1 MQAESLVRVRG
12 KLWRQSHHCAKK
24 SDLPETRT
32 SIKPARMLLRQVF
45 STGTPVLPSPQKPTF
60 KLSLRSGKCVELI
73 GDTYKAKS
81 LSDPG
86 TVNCH
91 PHRNN
96 VSLIVRNTK

>member
-1 MQAESLVRVRG
+1 MRG
-12 KLWRQSHHCAKK
+12 KVTCPKACSQA
-24 SDLPETRT
+24 T
-32 SIKPARMLLRQVF
+32 SLTSARRLRREVF
-45 STGTPVLPSPQKPTF
+45 SPGTPVLPSPQKPTF
-60 KLSLRSGKCVELI
+60 KLSLRSGKCVEVI